1 MSFGGEQPLIIQS
14 DRTLLLE
21 TGGPRYEEARDHLA
35 RFAEL
40 VKSPEQIHTYKVTPL
55 SLLRAVAI
63 IAVRGN
69 GTDLDPRHLDRIAEG
84 MEEAAQGGT
93 LAALF
98 KNRDVAAKT
107 GTAKKQGGG
116 TRALVVG
123 FFPASRPKY
132 AFVVVRNEGRG
143 AVDAGPIAAQL
154 VEDLSR

>member
-1 MSFGGEQPLIIQS
+1 M
-14 DRTLLLE
+14 
-21 TGGPRYEEARDHLA
+21 
-35 RFAEL
+35 
-40 VKSPEQIHTYKVTPL
+40 

-63 IAVRGN
+63 IAMRGR
-69 GTDLDPRHLDRIAEG
+69 GTELDPRYLDRIAEG

-107 GTAKKQGGG
+107 GTAKKEGSG

-132 AFVVVRNEGRG
+132 AFVVMRNEGRG
-143 AVDAGPIAAQL
+143 AVDAGPIAAAL
-154 VEDLSR
+154 VEELSK